1 MSDRT
6 VDRSYRH
13 RYAGDWVVSRLLADR
28 AERLGDRPV
37 VTRPVDAAAG
47 AGDVTYGELAAA
59 AARAAG
65 MLAEL
70 GIAPG
75 DRVATMLDPGV
86 TYLQVWFGSAW
97 AGAIEVPVN
106 TDFKGRFLEHVLR
119 ESGARVLVIDG
130 RWVGRLEGLDLP
142 DLLAVVT
149 VGPVDGT
156 ADVRAEQIGIDAAS
170 SAAAPIAAVDRAERD
185 PVYVMYT
192 SGTSGASKGAIHS
205 NRSALWNAYAWLD
218 VLDLGDDDV
227 AYSMFPL
234 FHVTARSAVVTS
246 TIWAGG
252 SVALRHGF
260 SVSGFWDDVR
270 ASNSTFF
277 AYMGSVIHLLH
288 AAPPTD
294 HDREHRVRR
303 AFGAA
308 APPEIVESFERR
320 FGFELLEVYG
330 STELGLATA
339 PRAGARVRGTMGT
352 VCDHLELR
360 IHDADGHEVPVGTDG
375 EIVARPR
382 TPHAM
387 FQGYWANAEATVRAW
402 EDLWFHTGDRGHIG
416 HDGNLVFVDRIKDTI
431 RRRGE
436 NISSFEV
443 ERAVQQHPDVLEAAA
458 YAVPSDIG
466 EEEVALAVVL
476 RGGVSLDAEALFRFC
491 IDELPRF
498 AVPRYIGVTDALPKT
513 PSQRVQKYKLREAG
527 VTPSLVDRQAL
538 GIEVPRS

>member
-1 MSDRT
+1 MVT
-6 VDRSYRH
+6 TDRSVERTYHH
-13 RYAGDWVVSRLLADR
+13 RYTGEWVVSRLLVDR

-37 VTRPVDAAAG
+37 ATGP
-47 AGDVTYGELAAA
+47 AGDVTYGELAVAS
-59 AARAAG
+59 ARTAG
-65 MLAEL
+65 MLAAM
-70 GIAPG
+70 GVSPG

-86 TYLQVWFGSAW
+86 TYLQMWFASAW

-119 ESGARVLVIDG
+119 ESGARVLVIDA

-142 DLLAVVT
+142 ELRGVVT
-149 VGPVDGT
+149 VGAVDGSP
-156 ADVRAEQIGIDAAS
+156 DLSVELVDAA
-170 SAAAPIAAVDRAERD
+170 AALSVATPLALVDRAERD

-252 SVALRHGF
+252 AVALRHGF

-270 ASNSTFF
+270 SSDSTFF
-277 AYMGSVIHLLH
+277 AYMGSVIHLLF
-288 AAPPTD
+288 AAEATER
-294 HDREHRVRR
+294 DRDHRVRR

-308 APPEIVESFERR
+308 APPEIIEAFERR

-339 PRAGARVRGTMGT
+339 PRPGSRVRGTMGT
-352 VCDHLELR
+352 VCEHLELQ
-360 IHDADGHEVPVGTDG
+360 IHDPVGREVPVGHDG

-382 TPHAM
+382 TPHGM
-387 FQGYWANAEATVRAW
+387 FQGYWANPDATVTAW
-402 EDLWFHTGDRGHIG
+402 EDLWFHTGDRGHVRP
-416 HDGNLVFVDRIKDTI
+416 DGNLVFVDRIKDTI

-443 ERAVQQHPDVLEAAA
+443 ERTVQQHPEVLEAAA

-476 RGGVSLDAEALFRFC
+476 REGASVDPAALFRFC
-491 IDELPRF
+491 VDELPRF
-498 AVPRYIGVTDALPKT
+498 AVPRYIGFTDALPKT
-513 PSQRVQKYKLREAG
+513 PSQRVQKYKLREVG
-527 VTPSLVDRQAL
+527 VTAAMVDRQRL
-538 GIEVPRS
+538 GIHVPRS